1 MLWRELCA
9 LFDDY
14 FRICFPVVPCRET
27 ALKICPS
34 FFFLSLFFLPFDLQ
48 SSFIV
53 RLLKQQ
59 KGKADV
65 WPSECHSC
73 KSAATA
79 SEQLNSNEALWE
91 YSSLLVLARAR
102 LWCCTS
108 YQGLDG
114 RERKAGNEIKTKV
127 FISLMPCRGSA
138 CRRIFVSSP
147 NVLLVLH

>member
-73 KSAATA
+73 KKRSYSERTAKFQWSLVGVQFIACISESA
-79 SEQLNSNEALWE
+79 
-91 YSSLLVLARAR
+91 
-102 LWCCTS
+102 
-108 YQGLDG
+108 
-114 RERKAGNEIKTKV
+114 
-127 FISLMPCRGSA
+127 SLMLY
-138 CRRIFVSSP
+138 
-147 NVLLVLH
+147 LLPGLGWARKESRE